1 MRRREMYAKLQAE
14 REAQM
19 FIDQR
24 NAESMQ
30 EFGGPM
36 DSAKHL
42 AQQGLNIVNKEIPD
56 EQDQADSK
64 DADSEKPGTT
74 AAVLGMTCPKCKK
87 PLGRG
92 AHFHI
97 KACKG

>member
-1 MRRREMYAKLQAE
+1 MRRREMYAKLQAQ

-42 AQQGLNIVNKEIPD
+42 AQQGLNIINKEIPN
-56 EQDQADSK
+56 EQDQAHQEN
-64 DADSEKPGTT
+64 ADSDKPGTRE
-74 AAVLGMTCPKCKK
+74 AVLGITCPKCHKA
-87 PLGRG
+87 LGRG